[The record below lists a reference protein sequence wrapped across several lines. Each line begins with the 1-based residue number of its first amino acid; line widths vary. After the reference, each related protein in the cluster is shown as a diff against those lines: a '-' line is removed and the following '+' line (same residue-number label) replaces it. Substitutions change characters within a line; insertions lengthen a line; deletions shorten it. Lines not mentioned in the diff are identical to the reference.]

1 LAAASPFLLEK
12 RGKRNMEMARLQ
24 LFQNKYQ
31 YPKYSAALTAYGS
44 SLDCTPVGIGLKNGI
59 LRVELSMDEAM
70 ACNYLS
76 LTRGNSTIYAWID
89 DVKMVNDL
97 VMEISY
103 SVDSWRTFK
112 NKIDLGVQFIRRS
125 PVVTYLPDKLLGSTK
140 AYHDISSTSYVIG
153 STTQRTAVIQ
163 VRADGS
169 EAISNTPVQPTPYQ
183 FYFTNFNVN
192 SWQDNQALT
201 QLMHQLP
208 QNAQTENLVTIYSI
222 PYIDISGLGVQDLIL
237 YIENQDPITISGF
250 KMASF
255 DTDLS
260 GLLYHET
267 PIVIDNVNSLFQSGH
282 SLQVII
288 PEAGIL
294 PISDELLGKGD
305 IKLRQDI
312 DLFSGACNYM
322 LTSGSNADGNYN
334 IYGNSVRGSSVSSIP
349 ILSNP
354 EDTYISQ
361 NQNSLTTSLIG
372 DVANV
377 AIGLGMMGAGP
388 LGRFMGAT
396 DIMSKQFGSSI
407 VAQGGVGMMENWA
420 QRQDGGGLA
429 VNPPAFLGT
438 ALASNFNG
446 TFWVV
451 KTVQHVDNASLVHSN
466 YGYPYNMIDTLTFPT
481 SGYIETQACDV
492 SSSDGSVPRWALE
505 DINTLFDNGILVK

>member
-1 LAAASPFLLEK
+1 M
-12 RGKRNMEMARLQ
+12 GMAVLQ
-24 LFQNKYQ
+24 LYKNKFQ
-31 YPKYSAALTAYGS
+31 YPKYTGTLTAYGS
-44 SLDCTPVGIGLKNGI
+44 PLDCTPVGIGLKTGT
-59 LRVELSMDEAM
+59 LRVKGTMLDFMTA
-70 ACNYLS
+70 NYIS
-76 LTRGNSTIYAWID
+76 IVRDGTTIYAWID
-89 DVKMVNDL
+89 DVKVLNDG
-97 VMEISY
+97 VFEVSY
-103 SVDSWRTFK
+103 QVDAWRTYK
-112 NKIDLGVQFIRRS
+112 SKIDLGVQFIRRS
-125 PVVTYLPDKLLGSTK
+125 TAVTSLPDKLLGSTQP
-140 AYHDISSTSYVIG
+140 YHEISSTSYVIG

-163 VRADGS
+163 VRPEGA

-192 SWQDNQALT
+192 SWQDNTALSE
-201 QLMHQLP
+201 LMHRLAS
-208 QNAQTENLVTIYSI
+208 NAQTQNLVTIYSI

-237 YIENQDPITISGF
+237 HIENSDPITVSGF

-267 PIVIDNVNSLFQSGH
+267 AIVVDDIDGLLRTGH

-294 PISDELLGKGD
+294 PITDELLGKGE

-322 LTSGSNADGNYN
+322 LTTGSYAGGNYN
-334 IYGNSVRGSSVSSIP
+334 IYGNSVRGSSVASIP

-377 AIGLGMMGAGP
+377 AIGFGMMGMGP
-388 LGRFMGAT
+388 LGRVIGAG
-396 DIMSKQFGSSI
+396 MSQDMISRQFGASTIAS
-407 VAQGGVGMMENWA
+407 AGAGMLENWA
-420 QRQDGGGLA
+420 QRQDGGGLN

-451 KTVQHVDNASLVHSN
+451 KTVQHVTNAGNVHDNF
-466 YGYPYNMIDTLTFPT
+466 GYPYNMVDTLSFP
-481 SGYIETQACDV
+481 SVGYIETQNCNV
-492 SSSDGSVPRWALE
+492 TSTDGSVPRWALQE
-505 DINTLFDNGILVK
+505 INTLFDNGILVK

>member
-1 LAAASPFLLEK
+1 
-12 RGKRNMEMARLQ
+12 MEMATLQ
-24 LFQNKYQ
+24 LYQNKYQ
-31 YPKYSAALTAYGS
+31 YPKYSAALTSYGS
-44 SLDCTPVGIGLKNGI
+44 SLPCTPVGIGYKNGSI
-59 LRVELSMDEAM
+59 RVELGMDDVM

-76 LTRGNSTIYAWID
+76 ISRAGVTLYAWID
-89 DVKMVNDL
+89 DVTTINDS
-97 VMEISY
+97 VMQINY
-103 SVDSWRTFK
+103 TVDSWRTFK

-125 PVVTYLPDKLLGSTK
+125 PAETFLQDKLLGSIQP
-140 AYHDISSTSYVIG
+140 YHEISSTSYVIG

-163 VRADGS
+163 VKADS
-169 EAISNTPVQPTPYQ
+169 AEAISNTPVQPTPYQ
-183 FYFTNFNVN
+183 FYFTNFSVN
-192 SWQDNQALT
+192 SWQDNQALS
-201 QLMHQLP
+201 QLMHQLGD
-208 QNAQTENLVTIYSI
+208 NAVTTNLVTIYSI

-237 YIENQDPITISGF
+237 HIENSEPITITGF
-250 KMASF
+250 RMASF

-260 GLLYHET
+260 GLLFHET
-267 PIVIDNVNSLFQSGH
+267 PIVIDNVNELFRAGH
-282 SLQVII
+282 SFQVVI

-294 PISDELLGKGD
+294 PITDELLGKGD

-322 LTSGSNADGNYN
+322 LTSGSYATGDYN
-334 IYGNSVRGSSVSSIP
+334 IYGNSVRGSSVASIP

-377 AIGLGMMGAGP
+377 AIGLGMMGMGP
-388 LGRFMGAT
+388 LGRFMGAS
-396 DIMSKQFGSSI
+396 DVMSRQFGTSI
-407 VAQGGVGMMENWA
+407 AAQGGAGMMENWA
-420 QRQDGGGLA
+420 QREDGGGLA

-451 KTVQHVDNASLVHSN
+451 KTVQHVTNADTVHTN
-466 YGYPYNMIDTLTFPT
+466 FGYPYNMVDTLTFPAA
-481 SGYIETQACDV
+481 GYIETQSCDV
-492 SSSDGSVPRWALE
+492 ASTDGSVPRWALN